1 MAKDANLSIRVDK
14 EVKEQAEEVLKRLGI
29 PMSSAINIFLN
40 QIIIRQGLP
49 FDVKI
54 SEPVFIEDLTEK
66 ELIEMLEEAKNDDGI
81 PFEEVKKYYKGKYKI
96 WITAS

>member
-40 QIIIRQGLP
+40 QIILRQGLP

-54 SEPVFIEDLTEK
+54 YEPIYEEDFTKEEII
-66 ELIEMLEEAKNDDGI
+66 ELIEKTSDDKKYSLN
-81 PFEEVKKYYKGKYKI
+81 EVKNLFKDKLDI
-96 WITAS
+96 

>member
-14 EVKEQAEEVLKRLGI
+14 EVKEKAEEVLKRLGI

-40 QIIIRQGLP
+40 QIILRQGLP

-54 SEPVFIEDLTEK
+54 SEPVFIENLTEK

-96 WITAS
+96 

>member
-14 EVKEQAEEVLKRLGI
+14 EIKEKAEEVLKRLGI

-54 SEPVFIEDLTEK
+54 SEPVFIENLTEK

-96 WITAS
+96 

>member
-14 EVKEQAEEVLKRLGI
+14 EIKEKAEEVLKRLGI

-96 WITAS
+96 

>member
-14 EVKEQAEEVLKRLGI
+14 EVKEKAEEVLKRLGI

-54 SEPVFIEDLTEK
+54 SEPVFIENLTEK

-81 PFEEVKKYYKGKYKI
+81 PFEIIKKYYKDKYKL
-96 WITAS
+96 

>member
-40 QIIIRQGLP
+40 QVIIRQGLP
-49 FDVKI
+49 FDGKI
-54 SEPVFIEDLTEK
+54 SEPIYEEDLTKEEII
-66 ELIEMLEEAKNDDGI
+66 ELIEKTSDD
-81 PFEEVKKYYKGKYKI
+81 KKYSLNDVKNIDKDKFKI
-96 WITAS
+96 

>member
-40 QIIIRQGLP
+40 QIILRQGLP

-54 SEPVFIEDLTEK
+54 SDPIFIENLTEK
-66 ELIEMLEEAKNDDGI
+66 ELIEMLEEAKKDEGI
-81 PFEEVKKYYKGKYKI
+81 PFEIIKKYYKDKYK
-96 WITAS
+96 

>member
-40 QIIIRQGLP
+40 QIILRQGLP

-54 SEPVFIEDLTEK
+54 TEPIYEEDFTKEEII
-66 ELIEMLEEAKNDDGI
+66 ELIEKTSDDKKYSLN
-81 PFEEVKKYYKGKYKI
+81 EVKNLFKDKLDI
-96 WITAS
+96 

>member
-40 QIIIRQGLP
+40 QIIMRQGLP

-54 SEPVFIEDLTEK
+54 SEPIYAEDFTK
-66 ELIEMLEEAKNDDGI
+66 EEIIKLIENTIDDK
-81 PFEEVKKYYKGKYKI
+81 EYSLDEVKKIILEKAKLY
-96 WITAS
+96 

>member
-49 FDVKI
+49 FDEI
-54 SEPVFIEDLTEK
+54 
-66 ELIEMLEEAKNDDGI
+66 
-81 PFEEVKKYYKGKYKI
+81 KKYYKNKYK
-96 WITAS
+96 

>member
-54 SEPVFIEDLTEK
+54 SDPIFIENLTEK

-81 PFEEVKKYYKGKYKI
+81 PFDEIKKYYKGKYKL
-96 WITAS
+96 

>member
-14 EVKEQAEEVLKRLGI
+14 EIKEKAEEVLKRLGI

-54 SEPVFIEDLTEK
+54 SEPVFIENLTEK

-81 PFEEVKKYYKGKYKI
+81 PFEEVKKYYK
-96 WITAS
+96 S

>member
-40 QIIIRQGLP
+40 QVIIRQGLP

-54 SEPVFIEDLTEK
+54 SEPIYEEDLTKEEII
-66 ELIEMLEEAKNDDGI
+66 ELIEKTSDDKKYSLN
-81 PFEEVKKYYKGKYKI
+81 EVKNLFKDKLDI
-96 WITAS
+96 

>member
-14 EVKEQAEEVLKRLGI
+14 EVKEKAEEVLKRLGI

-96 WITAS
+96 

>member
-40 QIIIRQGLP
+40 QIILRQGLP

-54 SEPVFIEDLTEK
+54 SDPIFIENLTEK

-81 PFEEVKKYYKGKYKI
+81 PFDEIKKYYKGKYKL
-96 WITAS
+96 